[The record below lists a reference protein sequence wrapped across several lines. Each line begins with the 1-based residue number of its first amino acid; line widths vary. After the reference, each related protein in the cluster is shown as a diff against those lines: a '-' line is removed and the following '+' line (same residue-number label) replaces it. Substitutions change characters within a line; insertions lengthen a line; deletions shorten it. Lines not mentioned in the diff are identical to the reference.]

1 MVLPIYIKSSW
12 QVEEGGQ
19 SRKTEK
25 VFAPLRKPGSSIGL
39 PESLERLPGLCLHE
53 EKDRE

>member
-39 PESLERLPGLCLHE
+39 PESLERLPGLRLHE